1 MSLAQPI
8 GFSITT
14 SVITVHREISTVTT
28 SQAIPVSDYNQSFSL
43 YVTSPA
49 RRLIDVELG
58 GDLEKISTKVNP
70 TILARVTEAIE
81 NYLTLSK

>member
-1 MSLAQPI
+1 MSLVQPI

-28 SQAIPVSDYNQSFSL
+28 SQAIPVSDYNQV